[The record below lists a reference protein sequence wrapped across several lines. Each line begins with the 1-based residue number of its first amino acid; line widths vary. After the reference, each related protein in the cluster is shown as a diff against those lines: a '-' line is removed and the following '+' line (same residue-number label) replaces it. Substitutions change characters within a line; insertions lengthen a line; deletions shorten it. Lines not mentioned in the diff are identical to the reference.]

1 MWTGTTMA
9 DPESMAAARR
19 GKRVLLMGET
29 VTLAHIARPVVLAQ
43 GLHRAGYTVYL
54 AADPRYQSLLP
65 ALPFPTY
72 ELRSGAPD
80 DFLRRIDMGSA
91 LFDVDT
97 LERYV
102 QEDLALFRE
111 LAPHVVIGDMR
122 HSLAVSSRL
131 YGIPYLNVINANWSP
146 YCDSELVLMEHPLM
160 DLVGEPLVQTL
171 FGLMRPLGGTLHSL
185 PLNVVCAR
193 HGLPM
198 LGTDPKQVYTYGD
211 YTLYPDTPALI
222 PTRKL
227 PFNHLYIGPI
237 LWSPNVAQPQWWDEV
252 PGDRPAIY
260 VNLGSSG
267 NASLL
272 EEIVRTLAELPVT
285 VLAATAGRCQI
296 DNAPQNVYVADFLPG
311 DAAAA
316 RAKLVICNGGSANVQ
331 QALATGTPFLGIVNN
346 LDQWMWARIAQSAG
360 AGLAFRTREVKA
372 VDLRDQVALMLADD
386 AYAEAAQRV
395 AADFARYNAADA
407 VTALVDRITLARR

>member
-72 ELRSGAPD
+72 DLRSGAPD

-211 YTLYPDTPALI
+211 FTLYPDTPALI

-237 LWSPNVAQPQWWDEV
+237 LWSPNVARPRWWGRSARRSTGHLRQPGQFGECLTAR
-252 PGDRPAIY
+252 GDRAH
-260 VNLGSSG
+260 
-267 NASLL
+267 A
-272 EEIVRTLAELPVT
+272 RR
-285 VLAATAGRCQI
+285 TAGHRTGG
-296 DNAPQNVYVADFLPG
+296 DGGALPDRQCTAECIRGGFPSRRRGGGARKVGHLQRRQCKRAAGTGNG
-311 DAAAA
+311 DPVSWH
-316 RAKLVICNGGSANVQ
+316 RQ
-331 QALATGTPFLGIVNN
+331 
-346 LDQWMWARIAQSAG
+346 
-360 AGLAFRTREVKA
+360 
-372 VDLRDQVALMLADD
+372 
-386 AYAEAAQRV
+386 
-395 AADFARYNAADA
+395 
-407 VTALVDRITLARR
+407 